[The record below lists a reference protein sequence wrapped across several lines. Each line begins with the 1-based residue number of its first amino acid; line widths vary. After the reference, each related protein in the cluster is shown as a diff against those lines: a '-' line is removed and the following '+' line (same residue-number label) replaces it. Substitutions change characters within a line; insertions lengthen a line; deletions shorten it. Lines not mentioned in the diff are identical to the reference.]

1 MTAVQAIAWEIE
13 VETLTVLAISRA
25 VEPITGH
32 RVHDLLGRP
41 LDASGFLPD
50 EVTAMRAR
58 IRALVDGQRDRLDHR
73 LVLPDGRI
81 RWIRSTLVS
90 STSPAGIRTISGVS
104 VDITDAHDE
113 LERLRAD
120 VARLD
125 RSIVTD
131 TV

>member
-1 MTAVQAIAWEIE
+1 MADKAYDLGQGAGAIQRVQ
-13 VETLTVLAISRA
+13 VDGRFGLA
-25 VEPITGH
+25 VEIAG
-32 RVHDLLGRP
+32 VDLLGRP